1 MGSVVVAHGLSSC
14 GTWALVAHAMWN
26 LPRPGIKPMS
36 PALAGGFPSSV
47 PPGKLSF
54 KYCYPPSSW
63 TQFQT
68 QLGFK
73 NQTKNQAITELLLLR
88 SKAGV
93 EATNAASQ
101 YSHFP
106 SFRWVGRLDF
116 PGFWGWMSHVIFL
129 CLIMWLEEVQAA
141 SGCQC
146 LRVNWGSPCSGLL
159 FYSGHV
165 SRMCHGVQQQEQL
178 PGRCQNW
185 QYTLNNWAIS
195 HCFKLLRCLRLSVT
209 TVETSITWWIQKE
222 TDSNIYWIGN
232 ITLLRK
238 GGKKPCPDNPNS
250 WVKYFDFFLFLLPL
264 QLEGV
269 GEVLKSR

>member
-1 MGSVVVAHGLSSC
+1 M
-14 GTWALVAHAMWN
+14 
-26 LPRPGIKPMS
+26 
-36 PALAGGFPSSV
+36 
-47 PPGKLSF
+47 
-54 KYCYPPSSW
+54 
-63 TQFQT
+63 
-68 QLGFK
+68 LG
-73 NQTKNQAITELLLLR
+73 

-106 SFRWVGRLDF
+106 SFRWAGRLDF
-116 PGFWGWMSHVIFL
+116 PGFWGRMSCMIFL
-129 CLIMWLEEVQAA
+129 SLIMWLEEVQAA

-146 LRVNWGSPCSGLL
+146 LRVNWGSPRSGLL

-165 SRMCHGVQQQEQL
+165 SRMCHGVQQQGQL

-238 GGKKPCPDNPNS
+238 GGKKPFPDNPNS
-250 WVKYFDFFLFLLPL
+250 WVKYFDFFLFMLPL